1 MANKRAL
8 KKNVNLICDELYI
21 DFIAASLYGNT
32 HDDKILANI
41 VETIDKL
48 QSNTLSRIS
57 HPEPGISNKAYY
69 KDLISKF
76 NGEVGEVIDL
86 ISNPE

>member
-1 MANKRAL
+1 MANKRNL
-8 KKNVNLICDELYI
+8 KKNINYICSELFAECVA
-21 DFIAASLYGNT
+21 DSLYSGKKEEKDVKAT
-32 HDDKILANI
+32 LHAILSIHHNYI
-41 VETIDKL
+41 
-48 QSNTLSRIS
+48 SRVS